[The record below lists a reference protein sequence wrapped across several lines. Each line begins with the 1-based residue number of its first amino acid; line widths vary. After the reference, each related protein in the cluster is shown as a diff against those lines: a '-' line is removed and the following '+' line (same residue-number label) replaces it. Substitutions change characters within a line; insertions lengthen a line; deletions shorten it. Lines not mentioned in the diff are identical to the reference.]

1 MDSDILVRENIDSLF
16 QLRAPAALHRGVAC
30 GYAHGERINGRHFF
44 GGTRPGFD
52 ANSQF
57 WSSSAAGNFAT
68 VRGPW
73 SWGQS
78 GGINA
83 GVMLFEPDLETLKLC
98 LSEVTESSHPEHIP
112 GSGPEQDYLSR
123 FYAGEWSHINVA
135 YNFQLHQ
142 MYFMVAWLDEGSHAD
157 RKEFLLRPELIK
169 AFHYSADPK
178 PWARLF
184 SASLSSLDDPAWAE
198 EVKSKFSGYR
208 AWILKDPEYKYLD
221 SYGEDDE
228 PEVPKWAVE
237 ATDRVVA
244 LSLRESGRMPTGTW
258 RACWA
263 GPPSPRTSW
272 RPTPPTA
279 GPPRPPRPRSLRSR
293 AAPRPAAAARG
304 SRGRPRAGRAGGE
317 LGVGA
322 AVGAAARG
330 AAGRGREP
338 RLERGDDS
346 WDHTTTWP
354 LPHGILWDDMPAK
367 VRSALE
373 TLGETRSSWDLWEA
387 RKVMP

>member
-221 SYGEDDE
+221 SYGEDE

-244 LSLRESGRMPTGTW
+244 LSLREWEDAYRDLARLLGRP
-258 RACWA
+258 ALAEDVVAAHAADSWA
-263 GPPSPRTSW
+263 
-272 RPTPPTA
+272 
-279 GPPRPPRPRSLRSR
+279 
-293 AAPRPAAAARG
+293 AAAPAAAEPAEQG
-304 SRGRPRAGRAGGE
+304 SPAAGSGGSGESWQTTGWPSRGNSVWGLLWEQLPAEQR
-317 LGVGA
+317 
-322 AVGAAARG
+322 AAAESLG
-330 AAGRGREP
+330 WSA
-338 RLERGDDS
+338 DS